1 MIADETSRSYLPPK
15 IINKMVN
22 FLGKDDIMFILLCG
36 SHLTETEDE
45 DSDRDFIAVS
55 KHRKNMDYC
64 QLMFQLPNN
73 TPEHCTM
80 FVNSVTDYT
89 NPEINSYV
97 NPIALHFYKANR
109 NELVYENPLYKEEID
124 ELFNN
129 RAEISKRAAISALLK
144 QEPLVDSLLKKYT
157 YEKWHYH
164 LYFAYELLSGEY
176 IPRELLKDMKRGRA
190 PTTCIEYLKK
200 IKDWIKNNKDKYLEL
215 KI

>member
-1 MIADETSRSYLPPK
+1 MITDETNRSYLPLK
-15 IINKMVN
+15 IIDKMVN

-45 DSDRDFIAVS
+45 NSDRDFIAVS

-73 TPEHCTM
+73 TSEHCTM
-80 FVNSVTDYT
+80 FINSVTDYT
-89 NPEINSYV
+89 NPEIDSYV

-129 RAEISKRAAISALLK
+129 KIGISKRAAISALLK
-144 QEPLVDSLLKKYT
+144 QEPLVNSLLKKYA

-164 LYFAYELLSGEY
+164 LYFAYELLSGEH

-190 PTTCIEYLKK
+190 SAVCIEYLKK
-200 IKDWIKNNKDKYLEL
+200 IENWIKENKDKHQEL
-215 KI
+215 L

>member
-1 MIADETSRSYLPPK
+1 MIADVTSRSYLPPK
-15 IINKMVN
+15 IIDKMVS
-22 FLGKDDIMFILLCG
+22 FLGKNDIMFILLCG
-36 SHLTETEDE
+36 SHLTETEDKE
-45 DSDRDFIAVS
+45 SDRDFIAVS

-73 TPEHCTM
+73 TSEHCTM

-89 NPEINSYV
+89 NPEIDSYV

-109 NELVYENPLYKEEID
+109 NELVYENSLYKAEID

-129 RAEISKRAAISALLK
+129 KVEISKRAAITALLK
-144 QEPLVDSLLKKYT
+144 QEPLVNNLLKEYT

-164 LYFAYELLSGEY
+164 LYFAYELLSGEH

-190 PTTCIEYLKK
+190 PAPCIKYLEK
-200 IKDWIKNNKDKYLEL
+200 IKDWIKENKNKYQEL
-215 KI
+215 L

>member
-36 SHLTETEDE
+36 SHLTETEDKE
-45 DSDRDFIAVS
+45 SDRDFIAVS
-55 KHRKNMDYC
+55 KHRKNMNYC

-73 TPEHCTM
+73 TSEHCTM
-80 FVNSVTDYT
+80 FINSVTDYT
-89 NPEINSYV
+89 NPEIDSYV

-129 RAEISKRAAISALLK
+129 KTKISKKAAISALLK

-176 IPRELLKDMKRGRA
+176 ISRELLKDMKRGRA
-190 PTTCIEYLKK
+190 PAACIEYLKK
-200 IKDWIKNNKDKYLEL
+200 IESWIKENKDKYQEL
-215 KI
+215 L